1 MIEIATISK
10 IFPCLRTFLKRS
22 AIPTCKN
29 TVEDLKSD
37 LDMVESKSVLKYGI
51 FFFKAA

>member
-22 AIPTCKN
+22 AIPTCKKI
-29 TVEDLKSD
+29 VSDLKCD
-37 LDMVESKSVLKYGI
+37 LHVDMVESKRVLRYG
-51 FFFKAA
+51 